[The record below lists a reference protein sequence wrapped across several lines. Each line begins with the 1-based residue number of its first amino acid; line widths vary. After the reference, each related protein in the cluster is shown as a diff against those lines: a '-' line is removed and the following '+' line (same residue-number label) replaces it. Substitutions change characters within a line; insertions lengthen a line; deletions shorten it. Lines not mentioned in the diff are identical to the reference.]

1 MRKGMIQPNTEQQN
15 TEETSTIREQPNAEK
30 EPNSKAIQEAE
41 LAEAGSNTGASTE
54 EAQRPKRTITKPR
67 YLRDFVE

>member
-41 LAEAGSNTGASTE
+41 LAEAGSNTGA
-54 EAQRPKRTITKPR
+54 
-67 YLRDFVE
+67 V